1 MAGNSA
7 DQGRSVTSKVVSL
20 LDAFLPSARE
30 LSLNELADRTGLP
43 LSTTYRLATQLVE
56 WGGLERGDGG
66 GYRIGLRL
74 WEIGSLA
81 AGGSTLQA
89 VVSPFMQDLYE
100 ATHENVQLAIR
111 SGRQALYIDKIAGP
125 RSAPIATRR
134 AGRLPLHATGVG
146 KVLLAHAPPEF
157 VEELIAVGLRR
168 YTAHTIVNPAPLRRC
183 LAEIRRTGI
192 GFAREEL
199 TLGSVSVA
207 APVFDASGTA
217 VAAISLVLPSSKA
230 HLGRLAPAVRAVSL
244 SASRDLRNRS
254 ITLTSANGQLTR
266 VRSAA
271 AVTRVSG
278 QRSP

>member
-1 MAGNSA
+1 MPEMAGNSS
-7 DQGRSVTSKVVSL
+7 DRGRSVTSKVVSL
-20 LDAFLPSARE
+20 LDAFLPSAQE

-56 WGGLERGDGG
+56 WGGLERGSGG

-74 WEIGSLA
+74 WEIGALA
-81 AGGSTLQA
+81 TGGSTLQA

-111 SGRQALYIDKIAGP
+111 SGRQALYIDRITGP
-125 RSAPIATRR
+125 RSTPIAARR

-157 VEELIAVGLRR
+157 VDELIEAGLRR
-168 YTAHTIVNPAPLRRC
+168 YTVHTIVGAGSLRRS
-183 LAEIRRTGI
+183 LAEIRRTGL

-207 APVFDASGTA
+207 APVFDACGTA
-217 VAAISLVLPSSKA
+217 VAAISLVLPSTRANLSC
-230 HLGRLAPAVRAVSL
+230 LAPAVRAVSL
-244 SASRDLRNRS
+244 SASRDLRRRS
-254 ITLTSANGQLTR
+254 ITMPRFNPRPL
-266 VRSAA
+266 
-271 AVTRVSG
+271 
-278 QRSP
+278 QRTV